1 LKAAQKKFS
10 TFNEAAAT
18 EWKRLKTENGRK
30 TLTPDLNA
38 AEHARWVH
46 LCELKQKKG

>member
-18 EWKRLKTENGRK
+18 EWKRLKEANAKR
-30 TLTPDLNA
+30 TLTPDKSPI
-38 AEHARWVH
+38 EHARWVH
-46 LCELKQKKG
+46 LCEIKQKKG